1 MEPEMEVVESS
12 EEPED
17 KKAKIVNAAKKVGK
31 FAAVAAVAGLSA
43 MGLVVVAAVI
53 ESKIEQRRDPEGFKA
68 QLEAEALE
76 TLNELREGAE

>member
-1 MEPEMEVVESS
+1 LHAHVV
-12 EEPED
+12 D
-17 KKAKIVNAAKKVGK
+17 DAIFKLDFLVCK